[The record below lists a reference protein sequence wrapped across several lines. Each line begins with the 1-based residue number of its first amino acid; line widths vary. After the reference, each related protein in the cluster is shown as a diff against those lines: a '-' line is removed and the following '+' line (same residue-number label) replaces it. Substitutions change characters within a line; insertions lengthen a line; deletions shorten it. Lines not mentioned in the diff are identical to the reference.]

1 MLSETE
7 IVIRLLAAALFGG
20 VIGFERERL
29 SWAGLRT
36 HMLVCVGAALFMIV
50 SIEGFGDALHHAH
63 VSFDPSRVAAQVA
76 SGIGFLGAGAILM
89 RRGVV
94 RGLTTAASLWAV
106 AALGLAA
113 GGGLYGAAIAATA
126 IMLFILLVL
135 KPLERRYAER
145 RGLRHLRL
153 RGPRDSLRYEDVAA
167 ALGGRAKRIRQFVV
181 TPRDGAADEVEA
193 SLVLTGASA
202 HDCAEIRDKLREL
215 PGVREIEPRE
225 S

>member
-1 MLSETE
+1 MLSEME
-7 IVIRLLAAALFGG
+7 IVVRLLAAAVFGG

-50 SIEGFGDALHHAH
+50 SIEGFGDALHHPN

-106 AALGLAA
+106 AALGLAV
-113 GGGLYGAAIAATA
+113 GGGLYGAAIAATL
-126 IMLFILLVL
+126 IMLFILLAL
-135 KPLERRYAER
+135 EPLEKRYRQR
-145 RGLRHLRL
+145 RGTRQLQL
-153 RGPRDSLRYEDVAA
+153 RGPQASLRYDNVTAQ
-167 ALGGRAKRIRQFVV
+167 LGGRAKYIRRFIV
-181 TPRDGAADEVEA
+181 TPSDEAADHGVA
-193 SLVLTGASA
+193 TIVLAGASA
-202 HDCAEIRDKLREL
+202 HESAEIRDRLQAL
-215 PGVREIEPRE
+215 PGVQQIDSRE

>member
-7 IVIRLLAAALFGG
+7 TIIRLLAAALFGG

-50 SIEGFGDALHHAH
+50 SIEGFGDALHHAN
-63 VSFDPSRVAAQVA
+63 VSLDPSRVAAQVA

-106 AALGLAA
+106 AALGLAV

-126 IMLFILLVL
+126 IMLFILLAL
-135 KPLERRYAER
+135 KPLERRYVER
-145 RGLRHLRL
+145 RGLRQLRL
-153 RGPRDSLRYEDVAA
+153 RGPRDCLRYEDVAA

-181 TPRDGAADEVEA
+181 TPVAGANEVEA
-193 SLVLTGASA
+193 SIVLSGASA
-202 HDCAEIRDKLREL
+202 RDCAEIRDKLHEL
-215 PGVREIEPRE
+215 AGVREIEPRE